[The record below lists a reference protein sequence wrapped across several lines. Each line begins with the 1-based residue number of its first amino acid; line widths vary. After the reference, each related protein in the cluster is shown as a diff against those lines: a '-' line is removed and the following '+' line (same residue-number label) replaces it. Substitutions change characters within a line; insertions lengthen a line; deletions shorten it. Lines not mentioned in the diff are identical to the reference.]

1 MMKEEIAWDLSK
13 LFTGPNDPKIEKV
26 IENSKK
32 QVEQFINDYKGKI
45 KSPEFSASELNKLF
59 QRQEEFEVNLDE
71 LFTFTQILYDADMQ
85 IAEHEALKNK
95 VTEFIT
101 EVNKKLTFLELEV
114 GKFVFETK
122 DLLKE
127 PILQNYRHYL
137 EKIARAYPHLLS
149 EVEEQLILE
158 KDQYGVDQWSQLQG
172 KWLNTRQF
180 PVMVKGEKKILS
192 YGEANALLCHPD
204 RATRISADKSIYS
217 TLGKDE
223 YIFSTALRNIC
234 GDWMKTVERR
244 KYDNALHHSLIIN
257 DTSQEIIESLMKT
270 MEENAHIYQR
280 YLNLK
285 AKLLKLERL
294 NYADV
299 LAPLLEMPDKKYSWE
314 DSKKLIL
321 ESYRNF
327 DKKFEEIALDMF
339 EKHHID
345 ATIRMG
351 KRNGAYCASWYNGKS
366 AFILTNFNGQMGDIY
381 TLTHELGHTV
391 HDYLAAD
398 KQTYL
403 NLHPGYTT
411 SECASIFGELLVTDL
426 LLETSESDSFK
437 KAILAHVLDDAG
449 MTAFQVSARY
459 WFEWS
464 LYNALKNNE
473 YLDGQTISKYWIA
486 GRDKIYGDSIDF
498 FDELKWEWTM
508 KPHYFRVGFRFYNYP
523 YVYAQLFVYALY
535 NVYKTEGKEFVPKF
549 KKLLASGGSLSP
561 QELANIVGL
570 DLTKPEFWKL
580 GIKQYEDFV
589 NQLEKLMS

>member
-192 YGEANALLCHPD
+192 YGEANALLRHPD

-223 YIFSTALRNIC
+223 YI
-234 GDWMKTVERR
+234 
-244 KYDNALHHSLIIN
+244 
-257 DTSQEIIESLMKT
+257 
-270 MEENAHIYQR
+270 
-280 YLNLK
+280 
-285 AKLLKLERL
+285 
-294 NYADV
+294 
-299 LAPLLEMPDKKYSWE
+299 
-314 DSKKLIL
+314 
-321 ESYRNF
+321 
-327 DKKFEEIALDMF
+327 
-339 EKHHID
+339 
-345 ATIRMG
+345 
-351 KRNGAYCASWYNGKS
+351 
-366 AFILTNFNGQMGDIY
+366 
-381 TLTHELGHTV
+381 
-391 HDYLAAD
+391 
-398 KQTYL
+398 
-403 NLHPGYTT
+403 
-411 SECASIFGELLVTDL
+411 
-426 LLETSESDSFK
+426 
-437 KAILAHVLDDAG
+437 
-449 MTAFQVSARY
+449 
-459 WFEWS
+459 
-464 LYNALKNNE
+464 
-473 YLDGQTISKYWIA
+473 
-486 GRDKIYGDSIDF
+486 
-498 FDELKWEWTM
+498 
-508 KPHYFRVGFRFYNYP
+508 
-523 YVYAQLFVYALY
+523 
-535 NVYKTEGKEFVPKF
+535 
-549 KKLLASGGSLSP
+549 
-561 QELANIVGL
+561 
-570 DLTKPEFWKL
+570 
-580 GIKQYEDFV
+580 
-589 NQLEKLMS
+589 